1 MTDAAGARPPP
12 GGEPARFALLL
23 FLSLV
28 LGALAA
34 LSFAP
39 ASLFYGPILAL
50 AVLLLM
56 WRAAGSARRAAA
68 LGYAFG
74 LGLFGAGV
82 SWVYVSLADFGGMPE
97 FIAVLAT
104 AMFCMILAL
113 YPAAVG
119 CAQHRLGGSFPMRA
133 LLTVPA
139 LWALADW
146 LRDVVTGFPWLAW
159 GYSQVGTSPL
169 TAYAPIFGVFGVSLA
184 TALAA
189 GLLALALSP
198 GLDRFVDRTTPGA
211 VMPQAAF
218 PHTFPLLSFFC
229 GAGLLALFGL
239 GFGLRDI
246 TWTEPAGPPL
256 KVALLQGN
264 IAQNLKFEEEWYQQ
278 TLTTYR
284 TLALSTD
291 ARLVVWPETAI
302 PRLLDT
308 VDEDYLEGLK
318 KRAVAAGADMLIGV
332 PHRDEQDRYYNSV
345 VSFGASRTQSYSKTH
360 LVPFG
365 EFIPTGFHWV
375 LVILNIPMGEFTR
388 GADDPAPLAV
398 AGTQVAVN
406 ICYEDA
412 FGEEIIRQ
420 LPAANL
426 LVNVSNVAW
435 FGHSI
440 APDQHLQISRM
451 RAIETGR
458 PMLRATNTGVTAA
471 IDADGKV
478 IAALP
483 QFIEAVLTA
492 RVQPRAGAT
501 PFIRAGNLPLLAIV
515 FAMLAVAAALG
526 RRAPGSR

>member
-1 MTDAAGARPPP
+1 MNEAAGERHAT
-12 GGEPARFALLL
+12 GDQPARFFLLL
-23 FLSLV
+23 LLSAM
-28 LGALAA
+28 LGSLAA

-56 WRAAGSARRAAA
+56 WRVAGSARRAAA

-97 FIAVLAT
+97 FIAVFAT
-104 AMFCMILAL
+104 ALFCMILAL

-119 CAQHRLGGSFPMRA
+119 YAQHRFGGSFRVCA

-146 LRDVVTGFPWLAW
+146 LRDAVTGFPWLAW
-159 GYSQVGTSPL
+159 GYSQVGASPL
-169 TAYAPIFGVFGVSLA
+169 AAYAPILGVFGVSLA

-189 GLLALALSP
+189 GLFALGLSP
-198 GLDRFVDRTTPGA
+198 LVDRFTPGGA
-211 VMPQAAF
+211 VPQTA
-218 PHTFPLLSFFC
+218 PLRAPPLSSFFC
-229 GAGLLALFGL
+229 ACGLLVLFGL
-239 GFGLRDI
+239 GFALRDI
-246 TWTEPAGPPL
+246 TWTESAGPPL

-264 IAQNLKFEEEWYQQ
+264 IAQNLKFEDEWYQQ
-278 TLTTYR
+278 TLATYR
-284 TLALSTD
+284 RLALSTD
-291 ARLVVWPETAI
+291 AKLVVWPETAI

-308 VDEDYLEGLK
+308 VNEDFIEDLK
-318 KRAVAAGADMLIGV
+318 KHAAATGADMLIGV
-332 PHRDEQDRYYNSV
+332 PHRDEQERSYNSV
-345 VSFGASRTQSYSKTH
+345 FSLGASRTQSYSKTH

-365 EFIPTGFHWV
+365 EFVPTGFHWV
-375 LVILNIPMGEFTR
+375 LVVLSIPMGEFTR
-388 GADDPAPLAV
+388 GADDPTPLAV
-398 AGTQVAVN
+398 AGTEVAVN

-483 QFIEAVLTA
+483 QFTEAVLTA

-501 PFIRAGNLPLLAIV
+501 PFIRCGNWPVLAIV
-515 FAMLAVAAALG
+515 AAMLAIAYALV
-526 RRAPGSR
+526 RRAESSR